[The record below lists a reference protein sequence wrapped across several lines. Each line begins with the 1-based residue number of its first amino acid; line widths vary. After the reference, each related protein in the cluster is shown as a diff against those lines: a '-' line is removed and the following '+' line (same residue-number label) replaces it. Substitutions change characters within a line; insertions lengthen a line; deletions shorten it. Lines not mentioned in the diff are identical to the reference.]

1 MQRKYTR
8 IEEHTMKDEIEQ
20 IKNMNEIWTFISR
33 QRRRIGITNKISLQ
47 EWRKYFVKLIQGER
61 QNIQKERNVGVLTL
75 ILAWE
80 WAGRKDHNEE
90 RTGSKEDPNKK
101 VRKGKT
107 TGEDLSIKIMT
118 RITNLMNR
126 VWMFE
131 GLPERWKEVVVE
143 KKLNAELERKRII
156 AKTQASFSSGRSTID
171 NAFILNYEINIEI
184 KEKGES
190 CFCVYRRPRNC
201 CR

>member
-75 ILAWE
+75 ILA
-80 WAGRKDHNEE
+80 
-90 RTGSKEDPNKK
+90 
-101 VRKGKT
+101 
-107 TGEDLSIKIMT
+107 
-118 RITNLMNR
+118 
-126 VWMFE
+126 
-131 GLPERWKEVVVE
+131 
-143 KKLNAELERKRII
+143 
-156 AKTQASFSSGRSTID
+156 
-171 NAFILNYEINIEI
+171 
-184 KEKGES
+184 
-190 CFCVYRRPRNC
+190 
-201 CR
+201 